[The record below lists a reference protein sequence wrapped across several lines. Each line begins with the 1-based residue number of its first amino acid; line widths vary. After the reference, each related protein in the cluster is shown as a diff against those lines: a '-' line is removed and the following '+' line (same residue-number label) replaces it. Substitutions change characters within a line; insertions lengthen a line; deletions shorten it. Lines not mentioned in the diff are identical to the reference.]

1 MCMLTFIHL
10 QQISNVNII
19 DTNIQTYIIIILFS
33 NNIDQKIAIIEQHI
47 LDDKYKIF
55 GIYYTKTLCFIVLA
69 LAVFGCIKKLKVNII
84 TYEYYYYM

>member
-1 MCMLTFIHL
+1 MLTFIHL

-47 LDDKYKIF
+47 LDDKYKIL
-55 GIYYTKTLCFIVLA
+55 GIYYTKTLCFIALT
-69 LAVFGCIKKLKVNII
+69 LAVFGCIKKVNII
-84 TYEYYYYM
+84 TYEYYYHM

>member
-19 DTNIQTYIIIILFS
+19 DTNIQTYRIIILFS

-47 LDDKYKIF
+47 LDDKYKIL
-55 GIYYTKTLCFIVLA
+55 GIYYTKTLCFIALT
-69 LAVFGCIKKLKVNII
+69 LAVLIWL
-84 TYEYYYYM
+84 Y